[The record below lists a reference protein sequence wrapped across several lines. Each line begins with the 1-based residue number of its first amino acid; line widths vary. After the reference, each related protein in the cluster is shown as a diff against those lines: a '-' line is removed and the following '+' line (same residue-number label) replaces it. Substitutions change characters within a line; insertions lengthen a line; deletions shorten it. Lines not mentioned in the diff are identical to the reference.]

1 MRIRGPSGVIA
12 TVCSK
17 WADIEPSVVLIVQPS
32 SMHEHVRAAG
42 RDHGLDR
49 DGHAL
54 GEPWPAARL
63 AEVRDVRVL
72 VVVAADPV
80 ADEAPDHGEAGAFD
94 DGLHRV
100 RDVPDAIVDD
110 RLGDPRGERLLGDVE
125 QPLILRLDLP
135 DSERVRAVGDVAV
148 ERDPHVDRD
157 EVALADDEGVRDP
170 VDDDVVRRDADRLR
184 VALVAL
190 GRRDAAVLA
199 NERAGGGVELVR
211 RHARPK
217 QSADVGDRLGDERT
231 RRRHLLDLPRALADD
246 HRLTPTPASA
256 SSTAAKT
263 SSIVC
268 SPSTATSVPVS
279 R

>member
-1 MRIRGPSGVIA
+1 MA

-17 WADIEPSVVLIVQPS
+17 CAEIELSAVRIVQPS
-32 SMHEHVRAAG
+32 AITCTS
-42 RDHGLDR
+42 
-49 DGHAL
+49 
-54 GEPWPAARL
+54 EPPAVIIGSIAIVMPSESRGP
-63 AEVRDVRVL
+63 RPGSPKFGMCGIL

-80 ADEAPDHGEAGAFD
+80 ADEAPDHRETGAFD
-94 DGLHRV
+94 DGLHRM

-110 RLGDPRGERLLGDVE
+110 GLGDPRGERLLGDVE

-148 ERDPHVDRD
+148 ERDPDVDRD
-157 EVALADDEGVRDP
+157 EVAVVDDEGVRDP

-184 VALVAL
+184 VPLVAL
-190 GRRDAAVLA
+190 GCRDAAVLA
-199 NERAGGGVELVR
+199 NERAGSGVELVR

-217 QSADVGDRLGDERT
+217 QSADMGDRLGDERT